1 MRRRVAPG
9 KEQISP
15 RRGLHQCGPE
25 TPLLRWLSAWEG
37 HYPSPVAEL
46 CGAQAFSIQH
56 SPLLPPAAH
65 PSHLPTLHICP
76 PLTSAHP
83 SHLQRAALDSALP
96 RHAHGHVCS
105 GLATR
110 ACLSSVPLCLTS
122 LTATP
127 LGRGCFSLQPEGR
140 LRAQVPAP
148 PVRTG
153 HSPARSAHHPVFL
166 HEPCRPQ
173 RQEAGLAVGV
183 RGEEGGDGS

>member
-15 RRGLHQCGPE
+15 RRGLRQCGPE
-25 TPLLRWLSAWEG
+25 TPLLRRLSASEG

-56 SPLLPPAAH
+56 SPLLPPA
-65 PSHLPTLHICP
+65 
-76 PLTSAHP
+76 AHP

-127 LGRGCFSLQPEGR
+127 LGRGRFSLQPEGR

-148 PVRTG
+148 QVRTG

-183 RGEEGGDGS
+183 RGEAGGDGS

>member
-1 MRRRVAPG
+1 MHQVKSKFLHAG
-9 KEQISP
+9 VCISAGLRLRSCAGS
-15 RRGLHQCGPE
+15 RRGRVT
-25 TPLLRWLSAWEG
+25 TPAPWLS
-37 HYPSPVAEL
+37 SAEL
-46 CGAQAFSIQH
+46 RPLASSIRRCSLQ
-56 SPLLPPAAH
+56 
-65 PSHLPTLHICP
+65 LPTPHICP

-127 LGRGCFSLQPEGR
+127 LGRGRFSLQPEGR

-148 PVRTG
+148 QSAPGIPRPGRHITPSSSMSPVVLSGR
-153 HSPARSAHHPVFL
+153 R
-166 HEPCRPQ
+166 
-173 RQEAGLAVGV
+173 
-183 RGEEGGDGS
+183 RGWPWA